1 MKQFL
6 VAQGNAVFRECIAI
20 VLEWSTELQA
30 LQAGSVEGARR
41 ALADPRNKV
50 ELAIVDI
57 GSPNGTPSDW
67 NPLELIEELRGSD
80 PHLPVLAL
88 TTADWSLERR
98 ARALRA
104 GANQVFDS
112 SGALEELIDS
122 VPRLV
127 SGPVNGS
134 QTRTATEVRR
144 LLRNPGRCTL
154 LTPTSE
160 EYEA

>member
-1 MKQFL
+1 MKQVL
-6 VAQGNAVFRECIAI
+6 ILEANAVFRECLAI

-57 GSPNGTPSDW
+57 GSPNGNPSDG

-112 SGALEELIDS
+112 SGAIEEIIDS
-122 VPRLV
+122 VRRLV
-127 SGPVNGS
+127 SGPVSGS
-134 QTRTATEVRR
+134 QTRTATEIRR
-144 LLRNPGRCTL
+144 LLRNSG
-154 LTPTSE
+154 
-160 EYEA
+160 

>member
-1 MKQFL
+1 MKQVL
-6 VAQGNAVFRECIAI
+6 ILEANAVFRECLAI

-57 GSPNGTPSDW
+57 GSPNGTPSDG

-88 TTADWSLERR
+88 TADWSVERR

-112 SGALEELIDS
+112 SGALEGIIDS
-122 VPRLV
+122 VRRLV
-127 SGPVNGS
+127 GGPVSGS

-144 LLRNPGRCTL
+144 LLRNTG
-154 LTPTSE
+154 
-160 EYEA
+160 

>member
-1 MKQFL
+1 MKQVL
-6 VAQGNAVFRECIAI
+6 VLEANAVFRECLAI

-57 GSPNGTPSDW
+57 GSPNGNPSDGK
-67 NPLELIEELRGSD
+67 PLELIEELRGSD

-88 TTADWSLERR
+88 TADWSVERR

-112 SGALEELIDS
+112 SGALEGIIDS
-122 VPRLV
+122 VRRLV
-127 SGPVNGS
+127 GGPVSGS

-144 LLRNPGRCTL
+144 LLRNSG
-154 LTPTSE
+154 
-160 EYEA
+160 

>member
-1 MKQFL
+1 MKQVL
-6 VAQGNAVFRECIAI
+6 VLEANAVFRECLAI

-41 ALADPRNKV
+41 ALADPRNEV

-57 GSPNGTPSDW
+57 GSPNGTPPDG

-80 PHLPVLAL
+80 PPLPVLAL

-104 GANQVFDS
+104 GANRVFDS
-112 SGALEELIDS
+112 SGAIEAIIDS
-122 VPRLV
+122 VRRLV
-127 SGPVNGS
+127 GGPLSGS

-144 LLRNPGRCTL
+144 LLRKPG
-154 LTPTSE
+154 
-160 EYEA
+160 

>member
-1 MKQFL
+1 MKQVL
-6 VAQGNAVFRECIAI
+6 VLEANAVFRECLAI

-41 ALADPRNKV
+41 VLADPRNKV

-57 GSPNGTPSDW
+57 GSPNGNPSDG

-112 SGALEELIDS
+112 SGALEGIIDS
-122 VPRLV
+122 VRRLV
-127 SGPVNGS
+127 SGPVSGP

-144 LLRNPGRCTL
+144 LLRNSG
-154 LTPTSE
+154 
-160 EYEA
+160 

>member
-1 MKQFL
+1 MKQVL
-6 VAQGNAVFRECIAI
+6 VLEANALFRECLAI
-20 VLEWSTELQA
+20 VVEWSTELQA

-41 ALADPRNKV
+41 ALADPRNEV

-57 GSPNGTPSDW
+57 GSPNGNPSDG

-88 TTADWSLERR
+88 TADWSVERR

-112 SGALEELIDS
+112 SGALEGIIDS
-122 VPRLV
+122 VRRLV
-127 SGPVNGS
+127 CGPLNGS

-144 LLRNPGRCTL
+144 LLRNSG
-154 LTPTSE
+154 
-160 EYEA
+160 

>member
-1 MKQFL
+1 MKQVL
-6 VAQGNAVFRECIAI
+6 VLEANAVFRECLAI

-41 ALADPRNKV
+41 ALADPRNEV

-57 GSPNGTPSDW
+57 GSPNGNPSDG

-112 SGALEELIDS
+112 SGALEGIIDS
-122 VPRLV
+122 VRRLV
-127 SGPVNGS
+127 GDPVSGS

-144 LLRNPGRCTL
+144 LLRNSG
-154 LTPTSE
+154 
-160 EYEA
+160 

>member
-1 MKQFL
+1 MKQVL
-6 VAQGNAVFRECIAI
+6 VLEANAVFRECLAI

-41 ALADPRNKV
+41 ALADPRNEV

-57 GSPNGTPSDW
+57 GSPNGNPSDG

-80 PHLPVLAL
+80 PHLAVLAL

-112 SGALEELIDS
+112 SGALEGIIDS
-122 VPRLV
+122 MRRLV
-127 SGPVNGS
+127 GGPLSGPLSGS

-144 LLRNPGRCTL
+144 LLRNSG
-154 LTPTSE
+154 
-160 EYEA
+160 

>member
-1 MKQFL
+1 MKQVL
-6 VAQGNAVFRECIAI
+6 ILEANAVFRECLAI

-57 GSPNGTPSDW
+57 GSPNGNPSDG

-112 SGALEELIDS
+112 SGAIEEIIDS
-122 VPRLV
+122 VRRLV
-127 SGPVNGS
+127 RGPVSGS

-144 LLRNPGRCTL
+144 LLRNSG
-154 LTPTSE
+154 
-160 EYEA
+160 

>member
-1 MKQFL
+1 MKQVL
-6 VAQGNAVFRECIAI
+6 VLEANAVFRECLAI

-57 GSPNGTPSDW
+57 GSPNGNPSDG

-112 SGALEELIDS
+112 SGAIEESIDS
-122 VPRLV
+122 VRRLV
-127 SGPVNGS
+127 RGPVSGS
-134 QTRTATEVRR
+134 QTRTATEIRR
-144 LLRNPGRCTL
+144 LLRNSG
-154 LTPTSE
+154 
-160 EYEA
+160 

>member
-1 MKQFL
+1 MKQVL
-6 VAQGNAVFRECIAI
+6 ILEANAVFRECLAI

-57 GSPNGTPSDW
+57 GSPNGNPSDG

-98 ARALRA
+98 ARALR
-104 GANQVFDS
+104 
-112 SGALEELIDS
+112 
-122 VPRLV
+122 
-127 SGPVNGS
+127 
-134 QTRTATEVRR
+134 
-144 LLRNPGRCTL
+144 
-154 LTPTSE
+154 SE
-160 EYEA
+160 ERRVGKECRSRWSPYH

>member
-1 MKQFL
+1 MKQVL
-6 VAQGNAVFRECIAI
+6 VLEANAVFRECLAI

-41 ALADPRNKV
+41 ILADPRNKV

-57 GSPNGTPSDW
+57 GSPNGNPSDG

-112 SGALEELIDS
+112 SGALEGIIDS
-122 VPRLV
+122 VRRLV
-127 SGPVNGS
+127 SGPVSGS
-134 QTRTATEVRR
+134 QTRMATEVRR
-144 LLRNPGRCTL
+144 LLRNSG
-154 LTPTSE
+154 
-160 EYEA
+160 

>member
-1 MKQFL
+1 MKQVL
-6 VAQGNAVFRECIAI
+6 ILEANAVFRECLAI

-57 GSPNGTPSDW
+57 GSPNGNPSDG

-112 SGALEELIDS
+112 SGAIEEIIDS
-122 VPRLV
+122 VRRLV
-127 SGPVNGS
+127 RGPVSGS
-134 QTRTATEVRR
+134 QTRTATEIRR
-144 LLRNPGRCTL
+144 LLRNSG
-154 LTPTSE
+154 
-160 EYEA
+160 

>member
-6 VAQGNAVFRECIAI
+6 VVQADAVFRECLAI

-50 ELAIVDI
+50 QLAIVDI
-57 GSPNGTPSDW
+57 DSPNG

-80 PHLPVLAL
+80 PHLPILAL
-88 TTADWSLERR
+88 TTADWSVGRR

-112 SGALEELIDS
+112 SGALEEIIDS
-122 VPRLV
+122 VRRLV
-127 SGPVNGS
+127 SGS
-134 QTRTATEVRR
+134 QTTNGHRGMEIVAKSRMTYS
-144 LLRNPGRCTL
+144 L
-154 LTPTSE
+154 LTTTSE
-160 EYEA
+160 EYGA

>member
-1 MKQFL
+1 MKQVL
-6 VAQGNAVFRECIAI
+6 VLEANALFRECLAI

-41 ALADPRNKV
+41 ALADPRNRV

-57 GSPNGTPSDW
+57 GSPNRNPSDG

-88 TTADWSLERR
+88 TTADRSVERR

-104 GANQVFDS
+104 GANQVFDLS
-112 SGALEELIDS
+112 DALEGIIDS
-122 VPRLV
+122 VHRLV
-127 SGPVNGS
+127 SGS

-144 LLRNPGRCTL
+144 LRNPG
-154 LTPTSE
+154 
-160 EYEA
+160 

>member
-1 MKQFL
+1 MKQVL
-6 VAQGNAVFRECIAI
+6 VLEANAVFRECLAI
-20 VLEWSTELQA
+20 VLEWSTELQT

-41 ALADPRNKV
+41 ALADPRNEV
-50 ELAIVDI
+50 ELAIVDV
-57 GSPNGTPSDW
+57 GSPNGTTSNGTTSDGTTSDGTTSDG

-88 TTADWSLERR
+88 TADWSVGRR

-112 SGALEELIDS
+112 SGALEEIIDS
-122 VPRLV
+122 VRRLV
-127 SGPVNGS
+127 GGPLSGS

-144 LLRNPGRCTL
+144 LLRKTG
-154 LTPTSE
+154 
-160 EYEA
+160 

>member
-1 MKQFL
+1 MKQVL
-6 VAQGNAVFRECIAI
+6 VLEANAVFRECLAI

-57 GSPNGTPSDW
+57 GSPNGNPSDG

-112 SGALEELIDS
+112 SGAIEEIIDS
-122 VPRLV
+122 VRRLV
-127 SGPVNGS
+127 RGPVSGS
-134 QTRTATEVRR
+134 QTRTATEIRR
-144 LLRNPGRCTL
+144 LLRNSG
-154 LTPTSE
+154 
-160 EYEA
+160 

>member
-1 MKQFL
+1 LKQVL
-6 VAQGNAVFRECIAI
+6 VLEANAVFRECLAI

-41 ALADPRNKV
+41 ALADPRNEV

-57 GSPNGTPSDW
+57 GSPNGNPSDG

-112 SGALEELIDS
+112 SGALEGIIDS
-122 VPRLV
+122 VRRLV
-127 SGPVNGS
+127 GGPVSGS

-144 LLRNPGRCTL
+144 LLRNSG
-154 LTPTSE
+154 
-160 EYEA
+160 

>member
-1 MKQFL
+1 MKQVL
-6 VAQGNAVFRECIAI
+6 VLEANVVFRECLAI

-57 GSPNGTPSDW
+57 GSPNGNPSDG

-112 SGALEELIDS
+112 SGAIEEIIDS
-122 VPRLV
+122 VRRLV
-127 SGPVNGS
+127 RGPVSGS
-134 QTRTATEVRR
+134 QTRTATEIRR
-144 LLRNPGRCTL
+144 LLRNSG
-154 LTPTSE
+154 
-160 EYEA
+160 

>member
-1 MKQFL
+1 MKQVL
-6 VAQGNAVFRECIAI
+6 ILEANAVFRECLAI

-57 GSPNGTPSDW
+57 GSPNGTTSDGTTSDG

-112 SGALEELIDS
+112 SGAIEEIIDS
-122 VPRLV
+122 VRRLV
-127 SGPVNGS
+127 RGPVSGS
-134 QTRTATEVRR
+134 QTRTATEIRR
-144 LLRNPGRCTL
+144 LLRNSG
-154 LTPTSE
+154 
-160 EYEA
+160 

>member
-1 MKQFL
+1 MKQVL
-6 VAQGNAVFRECIAI
+6 VLEANVVFRECLAI

-57 GSPNGTPSDW
+57 GSPNGNPSDG

-112 SGALEELIDS
+112 SGAIEEIIDS
-122 VPRLV
+122 VRRLV
-127 SGPVNGS
+127 SGPVSGS
-134 QTRTATEVRR
+134 QTRTATEIRR
-144 LLRNPGRCTL
+144 LLRNSG
-154 LTPTSE
+154 
-160 EYEA
+160 